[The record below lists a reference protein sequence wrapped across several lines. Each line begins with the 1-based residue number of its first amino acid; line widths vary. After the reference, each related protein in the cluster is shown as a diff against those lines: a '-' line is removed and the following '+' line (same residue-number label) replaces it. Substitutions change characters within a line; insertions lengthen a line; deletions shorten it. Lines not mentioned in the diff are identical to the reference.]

1 MLLGGCRLSDLPS
14 TVVGELSEAE
24 LKRLRDIAL
33 GAAKRVSV
41 DDQVYE
47 GAANHA
53 LMQLIEHLDEIDPE
67 RREAWVR
74 KVAANDARRTGARL
88 HRDAPFGRQGTFPPP
103 ERVTEAELVP
113 DGPRGYAGLAAE
125 LQLGMSSPSSPAVLR
140 IVVQQALES
149 LSPEARFLIRARYGA
164 GRSTKDIAAG
174 LGKEPGAV
182 DVAIHRARKAL
193 APLLVD
199 DPRLS

>member
-1 MLLGGCRLSDLPS
+1 MGEFSD
-14 TVVGELSEAE
+14 AE
-24 LKRLRDIAL
+24 LEHFRKIAVE
-33 GAAKRVSV
+33 AARKVSA

-53 LMQLIEHLDEIDPE
+53 LMALIRHVDDIDPD
-67 RREAWVR
+67 RRAAWVR
-74 KVAANDARRTGARL
+74 KVAANDARRTGAKL
-88 HRDAPFGRQGTFPPP
+88 HRDVPFGRQGTSPPP
-103 ERVTEAELVP
+103 ERVTEDELVP
-113 DGPRGYAGLAAE
+113 DGSEKRYVGLATE

-140 IVVQQALES
+140 ILVQEALKS
-149 LSPEARFLIRARYGA
+149 LSPEAQFLIQARYGT
-164 GRSTKDIAAG
+164 GRSTKDIAAE